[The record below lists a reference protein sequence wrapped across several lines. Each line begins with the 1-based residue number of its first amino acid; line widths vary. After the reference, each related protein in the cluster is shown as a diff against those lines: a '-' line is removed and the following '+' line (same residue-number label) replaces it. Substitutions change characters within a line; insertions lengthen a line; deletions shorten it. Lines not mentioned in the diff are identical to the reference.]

1 LDINKR
7 PLAAPLLPIT
17 WWMSDLR
24 HDAPPHPSRREQAHL
39 ASPRPLLGAVRAPR
53 HHVGAHPGLERA
65 LDHRLSSLWTAA
77 RALSGPPRARSRR
90 PPGHAPSLPLQG
102 ESRRWSRVPAGRERQ
117 VVEAVQAV
125 SMYRQSVLY
134 RQSLCTGSVDCAG
147 SLSEPTSTRACG
159 ARPRGTATP
168 TYSRH
173 VSREIRK
180 QALCAQRA

>member
-1 LDINKR
+1 MTLRLIRVVASRHTLQARVRFSVPSGPRDTTQAPIQGWRELSLD
-7 PLAAPLLPIT
+7 
-17 WWMSDLR
+17 
-24 HDAPPHPSRREQAHL
+24 RRQ
-39 ASPRPLLGAVRAPR
+39 
-53 HHVGAHPGLERA
+53 
-65 LDHRLSSLWTAA
+65 SSLWTAA
-77 RALSGPPRARSRR
+77 TALSGPPRARSRR

-117 VVEAVQAV
+117 VVEDVQAV